1 MNNVSL
7 KKEENDKLLIIGYF
21 IKCTCVNS
29 MQNRHNYMQTH
40 EFHMSLPLY
49 NIYIYNGSN

>member
-29 MQNRHNYMQTH
+29 IQNRHNYMQTH

-49 NIYIYNGSN
+49 NIYIYI